1 MEHCWI
7 SVTPA
12 TTFSTKLSRMGD
24 KLIVFT
30 NCFQPPPLQSY
41 RLLTCFIK
49 AALLWEISWGAWETS
64 CDYTASLIPQPLSVS
79 VYNLIGWCDGK
90 ISLHGLNFLF
100 SVRICH
106 AWLGALSW
114 RLAFCLTSFAKESL
128 LTVTQ
133 DWCTS
138 KTHILPELICYCT
151 ETLTREWCLSVLSCT
166 FFSFIAVLCLKL
178 KAFVL
183 RFSIQKMAL

>member
-1 MEHCWI
+1 
-7 SVTPA
+7 
-12 TTFSTKLSRMGD
+12 MGD

-49 AALLWEISWGAWETS
+49 AALLWEVSWGAWETS

-79 VYNLIGWCDGK
+79 VYNLIGWGDGK

-133 DWCTS
+133 DWCAS
-138 KTHILPELICYCT
+138 KNTHFTGTYLLLHRDTHKRPVSFCFVLHIFLFYCSIMPQTKSFCPTLQHT
-151 ETLTREWCLSVLSCT
+151 EDGS
-166 FFSFIAVLCLKL
+166 L
-178 KAFVL
+178 KAWTVYWGYFV
-183 RFSIQKMAL
+183 